1 MFIKLKITD
10 ISIIIKANKINLK
23 QSETTEK
30 SLNTLENIRVEIVTF
45 IHYKL
50 NL

>member
-1 MFIKLKITD
+1 MFSKFKNNRHLNNN
-10 ISIIIKANKINLK
+10 KANKINIK

-30 SLNTLENIRVEIVTF
+30 SLNTLENIRVENVTF
-45 IHYKL
+45 IHFKL